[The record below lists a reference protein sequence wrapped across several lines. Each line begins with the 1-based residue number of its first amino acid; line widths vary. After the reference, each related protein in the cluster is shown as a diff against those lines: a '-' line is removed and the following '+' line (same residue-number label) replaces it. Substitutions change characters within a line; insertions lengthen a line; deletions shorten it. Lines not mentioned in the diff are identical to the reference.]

1 MRASSLGR
9 SALLLMLSSSLW
21 ALAQTPPAAPA
32 PAAKASAPPALIPR
46 DTLFGNPERAKPDL
60 SPDGKRLAWLAP
72 DKKDVLQVWVKTVGK
87 DDDAVVTA
95 DKKRGIRQ
103 YFWAED
109 SNTVLYLQDSDGD
122 ENYHVYAVDLTAKSV
137 RDLTPFQGIRASL
150 VATSYK
156 LPGRILVN
164 MNLRNRQ
171 LFDVYRVELKT
182 GALELDTT
190 NPGDVADWA
199 ATDDL
204 FVKGA
209 QASLPDGSTE
219 LRVRDS
225 AKSPWHVLLAAPAT
239 ENLQLMDFSKDGSSA
254 YLISSLGQDTA
265 RVVQRSVKTGAEK
278 VVAQSA
284 ASDATDVAIHPVNH
298 VVQAV
303 AFDPG
308 MPFWMVVDESV
319 RPDFDA
325 LAKASAGAFKIVSR
339 DRADKTWLVAYTL
352 DQGGVRYYRWDRATK
367 TAQFMF
373 SAQPK
378 LDSAPLVTMTA
389 VEFPARDGLK
399 LRGYLSR
406 PLNASGPGPLVLFV
420 HGGPWSRDF
429 WGYNPYP
436 QWLANRGYS
445 VLQVNY
451 RGSTGFGKAFLH
463 AGDKQWGKK
472 MHTDLIDAVDWAVKT
487 GVADPKQLAI
497 MGGSYGGYA
506 ALAGATFTPDVFR
519 ASVDIVGPSNLLT
532 LLATIPPYWKTAK
545 STFNVR
551 LGNPDD
557 PKDAAYL
564 HEVSPLFSVDKIRI
578 PILIGQGAN
587 DPRVKVAES
596 EQIVAAMEK
605 KGLAVTY
612 VLYPDEGHGFA
623 RPENRIDFNARAELF
638 LQKYLGG
645 RAEPLP
651 GDKIPG
657 STAVVK
663 VVEAK
668 PAPQAAR

>member
-1 MRASSLGR
+1 MRLSLLRRPAVLLALAFSLG
-9 SALLLMLSSSLW
+9 
-21 ALAQTPPAAPA
+21 ALAQSAPAAAPA
-32 PAAKASAPPALIPR
+32 KPAPPLIPR
-46 DTLFGNPERAKPDL
+46 DVLFGNPERTSPQL

-87 DDDAVVTA
+87 DDDAQVTQ
-95 DKKRGIRQ
+95 DKRRGIRQ
-103 YFWAED
+103 YWWAED
-109 SNTVLYLQDSDGD
+109 SNTLLYLQDSDGD
-122 ENYHVYAVDLTAKSV
+122 ENYHVYGVDLAAQSV
-137 RDLTPFQGIRASL
+137 RDLTPYQGIRASL
-150 VATSYK
+150 EATSHK
-156 LPGRILVN
+156 LPGRVLVS

-171 LFDVYRVELKT
+171 LFDIYRVELKT

-190 NPGDVADWA
+190 NPGDVAGWT

-209 QASLPDGSTE
+209 QALLPDGSTE
-219 LRVRDS
+219 VRVRDS
-225 AKSPWHVLLAAPAT
+225 AKAPWRVLVSAPAT
-239 ENLQLMDFSKDGSSA
+239 ENLNLYDFSADGTSA
-254 YLISSLGQDTA
+254 YLLSSLGQDTA
-265 RVVQRSVKTGAEK
+265 RIVQRSVKTGAEK
-278 VVAQSA
+278 VLAESA
-284 ASDATDVAIHPVNH
+284 ASDAVDVFIHPVKH

-303 AFDPG
+303 SFDPG
-308 MPFWMVVDESV
+308 QPFWMVVDESV

-325 LAKASAGAFKIVSR
+325 LAKAAPGAFHVVSR
-339 DRADKTWLVAYTL
+339 DRADKTWLVGYSL
-352 DQGGVRYYRWDRATK
+352 DQGGRRFYRWDRGSK

-373 SAQPK
+373 AAQPK
-378 LDSAPLVTMTA
+378 LDKAPLVPMVA

-406 PLNASGPGPLVLFV
+406 PLNAAGAGPLILFV
-420 HGGPWSRDF
+420 HGGPWARDF
-429 WGYNPYP
+429 WGYNAYA
-436 QWLANRGYS
+436 QWLANRGYT
-445 VLQVNY
+445 VLQVNF
-451 RGSTGFGKAFLH
+451 RGSNGFGKAFLH

-472 MHTDLIDAVDWAVKT
+472 MHTDLIDAVDWAVKQ
-487 GVADPKQLAI
+487 GIADPKQLAI
-497 MGGSYGGYA
+497 LGGSYGGYS
-506 ALAGATFTPDVFR
+506 ALAGAAFTPDVFR
-519 ASVDIVGPSNLLT
+519 AAVDIVGPSNLLT
-532 LLATIPPYWKTAK
+532 LLATIPPYWKPVK
-545 STFNVR
+545 SMFNVR

-557 PKDAAYL
+557 PKDAEYL
-564 HEVSPLFSVDKIRI
+564 HASSPLFSVDRIRI
-578 PILIGQGAN
+578 PLLIGQGAN

-651 GDKIPG
+651 GERIPG